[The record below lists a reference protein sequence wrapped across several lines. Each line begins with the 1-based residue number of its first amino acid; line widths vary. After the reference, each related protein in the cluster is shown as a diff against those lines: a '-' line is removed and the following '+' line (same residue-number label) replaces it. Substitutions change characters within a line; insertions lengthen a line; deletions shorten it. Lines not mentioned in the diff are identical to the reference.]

1 MKKVKKYI
9 VLSLAT
15 CITLSP
21 LVVRANNDPDG
32 KEIIP
37 ISAPVDKVEKI
48 DEVAM
53 ADYIKYDG
61 KITEVND
68 NEKYLSIL
76 VKDNENEPY
85 NGMLFHI
92 NEDVILLNDK
102 TKDFVTKDTLKKGMN
117 VSTYYHKD
125 TVMAMSMPPQLGPDV
140 IVVRESKEPTSI
152 YVSGFNK
159 ELLSSDG
166 TLRIAPSENTVIV
179 DKNGN
184 KIDKK
189 DIENKELIVFYSM
202 VMESYPA
209 QTTPEKIIVM
219 EKEEEVKEKP
229 EITVLDKII
238 INEKEVTLNKPLY
251 KNEEGVMML
260 PLRQI
265 AEALG
270 YEVKWNN
277 ETRTAE
283 LTKGPQW
290 TAVTIGKD
298 NYNFAKMLIKLGTA
312 PETKNSSTYV
322 PFSFLEEV
330 LRVGVE
336 ITEEGMIKTGQ

>member
-1 MKKVKKYI
+1 MKETKKYI
-9 VLSLAT
+9 ALSLAA

-21 LVVRANNDPDG
+21 IVVKANDNIDG

-37 ISAPVDKVEKI
+37 ISAPIDKVDQIEEKVM
-48 DEVAM
+48 E
-53 ADYIKYDG
+53 DYIKYEG
-61 KITEVND
+61 KIVEVN
-68 NEKYLSIL
+68 NNGNNLSIL
-76 VKDNENEPY
+76 VKDNENDPY
-85 NGMLFHI
+85 NGMVFHI
-92 NEDVILLNDK
+92 NEEVILLNDK
-102 TKDFVTKDTLKKGMN
+102 TKEFITSDSLKKGMN
-117 VSTYYHKD
+117 VSGYYSKD
-125 TVMAMSMPPQLGPDV
+125 TIMALSMPPQLSPDA
-140 IVVRESKEPTSI
+140 IIVRESEEPVFI
-152 YVSGFNK
+152 HVSGFSE
-159 ELLSSDG
+159 ELISSDNQ
-166 TLRIAPSENTVIV
+166 LKLLPSEDTIIV

-184 KIDKK
+184 KVEKEDIKNK
-189 DIENKELIVFYSM
+189 DLIVFYTTSTR
-202 VMESYPA
+202 SIPA
-209 QTTPEKIIVM
+209 QTTPEKIIVL
-219 EKEEEVKEKP
+219 EKEEIKAEP

-312 PETKNSSTYV
+312 PEIKDSSTYV

-336 ITEEGMIKTGQ
+336 ITEKGMIEIGQ